1 LAAALQLL
9 VRVQQRGLTVAL
21 QLLVRAGQRGLA
33 VALQLLVRARQRGLA
48 VALPLLVK
56 VEQQGL
62 TVALQSLVTAQQQ
75 GLAVALQLQVMQT
88 VELPEVLLRA
98 QQGLAQGPA
107 LLVKVMAVLVGL
119 QGLVSHKLHQGLPG
133 PLERGWVQL
142 A

>member
-33 VALQLLVRARQRGLA
+33 VALQLLVRARQR
-48 VALPLLVK
+48 
-56 VEQQGL
+56 
-62 TVALQSLVTAQQQ
+62 